1 MTDRLKA
8 NVPSTL
14 MPPTL
19 LALGAHY
26 DDCAF
31 GIPGLM
37 LKAVRRGYRVVAVT
51 LIDDYSNFFPAKGR
65 ESALV
70 EGSIRLAGEYGVE
83 MRFLDLA
90 FKSQHIDE
98 TAEARLALARVVAE
112 VKPDLAFILWPHDRH
127 ADHGPAARL
136 SEVALRHTGTL
147 LDDPA
152 IRPARRIY
160 AYDNGPRHTIG
171 FEPDTYVD
179 VTAEWPDAISWVG
192 RLMALAH
199 DRPYDPAAPD
209 GAVQLKETL
218 ARYRGAACG
227 VAYAEAVRSLGAY
240 PQEIL

>member
-1 MTDRLKA
+1 MTDRLRA
-8 NVPSTL
+8 NVPLTL

-37 LKAVRRGYRVVAVT
+37 LKAVRRGGRVVAVA
-51 LIDDYSNFFPAKGR
+51 LIDDYSNFLPAKGR
-65 ESALV
+65 ESALKD
-70 EGSIRLAGEYGVE
+70 GSIRLAGEYGVE

-98 TAEARLALARVVAE
+98 TAEARLALAHIVAE
-112 VKPDLAFILWPHDRH
+112 VKPDVAFILWPHDRH

-136 SEVALRHTGTL
+136 SESALRHAGTL
-147 LDDPA
+147 LDNPT
-152 IRPARRIY
+152 IRPACRIY

-179 VTAEWPDAISWVG
+179 VTAEWPDAIAWLG

-199 DRPYDPAAPD
+199 DRPYDPTAPD

-218 ARYRGAACG
+218 ARYRGAACS
-227 VAYAEAVRSLGAY
+227 VPYAEAVRSLGAY

>member
-1 MTDRLKA
+1 MTDRPRTKPA
-8 NVPSTL
+8 STL
-14 MPPTL
+14 VPPTL

-31 GIPGLM
+31 GIPGIM
-37 LKAVRRGYRVVAVT
+37 LKAVRHGYRVVAVA
-51 LIDDYSNFFPAKGR
+51 LIDDYSNFLPAKGR

-70 EGSIRLAGEYGVE
+70 DGSIGLAGEYGVE

-90 FKSQHIDE
+90 FKSQHVQE
-98 TAEARLALARVVAE
+98 MAEARLALARIVAE
-112 VKPDLAFILWPHDRH
+112 VRPEVGFILWPHDRH

-136 SEVALRHTGTL
+136 SETALRHAGTL
-147 LDDPA
+147 LDDPT

-179 VTAEWPDAISWVG
+179 VTAEWPDAIAWLG

-199 DRPYDPAAPD
+199 DRPYDPATLD

-218 ARYRGAACG
+218 ARYRGAACS
-227 VAYAEAVRSLGAY
+227 VRYAEAVRTLGAY